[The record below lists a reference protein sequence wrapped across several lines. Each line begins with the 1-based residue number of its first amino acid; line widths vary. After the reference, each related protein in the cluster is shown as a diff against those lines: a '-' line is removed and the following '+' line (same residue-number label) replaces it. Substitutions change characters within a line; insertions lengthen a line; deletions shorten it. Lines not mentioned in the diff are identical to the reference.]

1 LQTAKDVLVTRLFST
16 LTQLPATQRLVRTFS
31 IACACLVLA
40 ACGSVKTTVDPTSG
54 WTAERLYQD
63 ARQEISAR
71 NWSAAR
77 TRLESIEARYPF
89 GVYAQQSL
97 IDQAYINWK
106 DEEPEKALA
115 AIDRFQKQY
124 PNHPGSDYMLYL
136 KGLISFTPPSA
147 ALMRFTRQDPSERD
161 PKGLTESY
169 QAFTQLIE
177 QYPESRYANDA
188 RLRASWLVN
197 TIAENEVHVAEYYYS
212 RNAYVAAINRA
223 QRVITDFEG
232 VPVAER
238 ALYIMYLS
246 YDKLGKTDLRDDT
259 KRVLDQNFPNSTYYK
274 NGLKDKKNMWNP
286 INWF

>member
-1 LQTAKDVLVTRLFST
+1 M
-16 LTQLPATQRLVRTFS
+16 TQLSYTQRIGRALS
-31 IACACLVLA
+31 ITCACLLLA
-40 ACGSVKTTVDPTSG
+40 ACGSVKTTVDPTIG

-63 ARQEISAR
+63 GKAEMAAG
-71 NWSAAR
+71 NWKQAR
-77 TRLESIEARYPF
+77 TRLEAVEARYPF
-89 GVYAQQSL
+89 GIYAQQAL

-106 DEEPEKALA
+106 DDEPEQALG

-147 ALMRFTRQDPSERD
+147 SLMKFTMQDPSERD
-161 PKGLTESY
+161 PKGLSESY
-169 QAFTQLIE
+169 DAFMQLIE

-197 TIAENEVHVAEYYYS
+197 TIAQNEAHVAEYYYT
-212 RNAYVAAINRA
+212 RHAYVAAINRA
-223 QRVITDFEG
+223 QRVITDFQG
-232 VPVAER
+232 VPIAER

-246 YDKLGKTDLRDDT
+246 YDKLGKNDLRDDT
-259 KRVLDQNFPNSTYYK
+259 KRVMDQNYPNSSYFT
-274 NGLKDKKNMWNP
+274 NGLAEKKNYWNP

>member
-1 LQTAKDVLVTRLFST
+1 MTRLNSSM
-16 LTQLPATQRLVRTFS
+16 TQLSYTQRIGRALS
-31 IACACLVLA
+31 ITCACLLLA
-40 ACGSVKTTVDPTSG
+40 ACGSVKTTVDPTIG

-63 ARQEISAR
+63 GKAEMAAG
-71 NWSAAR
+71 NWKQAR
-77 TRLESIEARYPF
+77 TRLEAVEARYPF
-89 GVYAQQSL
+89 GIYAQQAL

-106 DEEPEKALA
+106 DDEPEQALG

-147 ALMRFTRQDPSERD
+147 SLMKFTMQDPSERD
-161 PKGLTESY
+161 PKGLSESY
-169 QAFTQLIE
+169 DAFMQLIE

-197 TIAENEVHVAEYYYS
+197 TIAQNEAHVAEYYYT
-212 RNAYVAAINRA
+212 RHAYVAAINRA
-223 QRVITDFEG
+223 QRVITDFQG
-232 VPVAER
+232 VPIAER

-246 YDKLGKTDLRDDT
+246 YDKLGKNDLRDDT
-259 KRVLDQNFPNSTYYK
+259 KRVMDQNYPNSSYFT
-274 NGLKDKKNMWNP
+274 NGLAEKKNYWNP